1 MRLTVKETLYE
12 YCQRTGR
19 LELVAEWDAK
29 KNAPFTPTD
38 VTRGSRYSAWWR
50 CSKGH
55 SYQMLISY
63 RTLRRFDCPY
73 CAGRKVLVGFND
85 LASTDPNIAAQWHP
99 QKNGSLTPDQ
109 VIYSAKKTVWWLCP
123 AGHEWKAQIYA
134 RAALGCECPMC
145 KERASKKSPDD
156 INTTLAG

>member
-1 MRLTVKETLYE
+1 MKETLYE

-19 LELVAEWDAK
+19 LELVDEWDAE

-73 CAGRKVLVGFND
+73 CAG
-85 LASTDPNIAAQWHP
+85 
-99 QKNGSLTPDQ
+99 
-109 VIYSAKKTVWWLCP
+109 
-123 AGHEWKAQIYA
+123 
-134 RAALGCECPMC
+134 
-145 KERASKKSPDD
+145 
-156 INTTLAG
+156 